1 MSNLLYRLLD
11 EVYLLTSLP
20 LSREGP
26 AAVNPEVDGAAE
38 EGAFSDRVDSVH
50 EARASMDSLGD
61 LLHYFEGGG
70 LCWVFDR
77 RGKKWQML
85 LYMRGTAGFV
95 CVRNW
100 WAYSIG

>member
-1 MSNLLYRLLD
+1 
-11 EVYLLTSLP
+11 
-20 LSREGP
+20 
-26 AAVNPEVDGAAE
+26 
-38 EGAFSDRVDSVH
+38 
-50 EARASMDSLGD
+50 MDSLGD